1 MGTTVVCVDADGAY
15 YALDADLIG
24 PTLTAADLDAA
35 RMSAESRAAVETALG
50 YERAGA
56 FGLLTPEREL
66 HVGDRI
72 LRVVGTFG

>member
-1 MGTTVVCVDADGAY
+1 MATTVVCVDADGTY

-24 PTLTAADLDAA
+24 HGLTVADLDRA
-35 RMSAESRAAVETALG
+35 RMSPESRAAVATALG

-56 FGLLTPEREL
+56 FGLLTPEREV

-72 LRVVGTFG
+72 LRVLGTFG